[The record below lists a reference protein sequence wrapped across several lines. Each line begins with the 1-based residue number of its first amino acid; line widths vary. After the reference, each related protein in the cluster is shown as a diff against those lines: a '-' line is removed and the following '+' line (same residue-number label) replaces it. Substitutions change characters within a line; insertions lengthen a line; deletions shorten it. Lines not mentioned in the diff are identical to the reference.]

1 MALSF
6 TLRSIVNNSGSADTL
21 ATAPFVPTSNSLLV
35 VVATG
40 VLPGGRAAAPTLGY
54 STIGGLVAP
63 FTNRLDVFR
72 TNGATSMCAIWTASV
87 GTVPPD
93 EQMTITVDYNAT
105 SLNTTGGHALT
116 VFEFYGHATSSF
128 IVQTFEDGGTT
139 GRPGAYSGTLG
150 LAPASANTVITG
162 AAADAATTSDVAIG
176 SGWTGAQEV
185 NVGNGTVLVQSRGG
199 TVSSNVAMADF
210 SPTGSLSW
218 VIGGV
223 EIKAAP
229 VTAALTFD
237 STDTDVTS
245 IASGNT
251 YTFPLTVA
259 AASESGAERLLWVG
273 CIGGSDATISAVS
286 IDAVPATFIT
296 QYLGASTVSSYFS
309 YLSVWRIPGTA
320 ATSISVVATYS
331 GTAKASVSAYCACY
345 KMTGCGTLF
354 AARAARVNDPTLT
367 CPTSASGAAA
377 AALLTFTGVSLTT
390 AWSGLTE
397 NFDNVRALGDDVFS
411 GAAASNVTA
420 SGGRTITANLTPN
433 QTGLD
438 DSTTAIS
445 LCFNVTTA
453 AAAYT
458 ISALPGAYTISGRT
472 TGTVRGK
479 RTTTAPSSYAVSG
492 QTATMKHGYWMRTPL
507 AVAAPPVAS
516 VSSVAWGTGRI
527 ATVIPAPASLTATT
541 LNPLDKKDAN
551 VVLSNGNL
559 TVTGTGSAN
568 NWARS
573 TTTQTG
579 RRYVEFTITTNTN
592 SVVGIG
598 DLSSLNYPG
607 DDAGSFGLF
616 SNGYGSIAGTFP
628 NWSTPFTSGDVVG
641 MAVDFDAKKV
651 WFRKN
656 GGNWNGNASY
666 NPATATG
673 GFSTSLY
680 TGTPHY
686 VLVSGD
692 LNSVTTINF
701 GATAF
706 AAAAPAGFAAWDS
719 GLSGSLLLAG
729 VFIGANIPVTVP
741 EVIAP
746 AGWTEL
752 ATSPLRVDDGS
763 SFRAD
768 YHLYWKR
775 AALEGSEYSFSHIA
789 GGDTAAVMVAFSAAS
804 GSGDPIDAASKNAGT
819 GSPSLLT
826 GITTTVDNTKL
837 VYFGNDW
844 VTSAAST
851 PPTGFT
857 EHYDELLTVA
867 TKPQATAAATGDLTA
882 LNGNGGNP
890 NYAWGAWLLAL
901 EPVAAGAIY
910 TMSGQSV
917 VLNRTGAS
925 AGSGTI
931 TTTAG
936 SYAVSGQT
944 ATPKRGLKTV
954 ATPSSYAL
962 TGQQV
967 SLRRPGRVQALQGSY
982 LVSGQTATPKYGKRV
997 QTTTASYLINPD
1009 SVVAGNALIILPG
1022 SYATSGRVAN
1032 LVYVAGAGG
1041 GVAVSTTGNQMTAS
1055 TANVGVTI
1063 SGGIAVILGGN
1074 AIAAQTSAS
1083 EIITSGGIS
1092 VTLTGTA
1099 LAATASVGTATVSL
1113 PKVVQPTAN
1122 AATASVGTATVN
1134 AIASVS
1140 VTVTGNGM
1148 QTYVGTA
1155 TVGVVAGVSGR
1166 QKAGEMFEIGRWM
1179 GH

>member
-1 MALSF
+1 MALAYS
-6 TLRSIVNNSGSADTL
+6 LRGTASGTGAVDTL
-21 ATAPFVPTSNSLLV
+21 SVTGFTPISSSLLV

-54 STIGGLVAP
+54 STVSGLVAP
-63 FTNRLDVFR
+63 FTNRVDL
-72 TNGATSMCAIWTASV
+72 TIGTSPSSMVAIWTSLV
-87 GTVPPD
+87 GVVPPD
-93 EQMTITVDYNAT
+93 EVMTITVDFNAVT
-105 SLNTTGGHALT
+105 LSATGTHTISVIQFTGHNASPIGPN
-116 VFEFYGHATSSF
+116 FS
-128 IVQTFEDGGTT
+128 GGSTT
-139 GRPGAYSGTLG
+139 GRSGAYSGTLSS
-150 LAPASANTVITG
+150 APASTSYVIIGASGNTATVANTTVGT
-162 AAADAATTSDVAIG
+162 
-176 SGWTGAQEV
+176 GWTEV
-185 NVGNGTVLVQSRGG
+185 QDSDPGDGVGFVQYRTG
-199 TVSSNVAMADF
+199 TVSTNVALDDF
-210 SPTGSLSW
+210 TVAAPWL
-218 VIGGV
+218 VGGL
-223 EIKAAP
+223 EIKEAVP
-229 VTAALTFD
+229 VATFFFD
-237 STDTDVTS
+237 ATDTDTTS
-245 IASGNT
+245 ITSGNT
-251 YTFPLTVA
+251 YTFPLTVSA
-259 AASESGAERLLWVG
+259 APPPRERLIWVG
-273 CIGGSDATISAVS
+273 CIAGSDGTISAVS
-286 IDAVPATFIT
+286 VDGVPATFIT
-296 QYLGASTVSSYFS
+296 SYLGASTVSAYFS

-331 GTAKASVSAYCACY
+331 GTAKASVSGYCACY
-345 KMTGCGTLF
+345 RMTDCGVLYT
-354 AARAARVNDPTLT
+354 ARAARINDPSLT
-367 CPTSASGAAA
+367 IPTTASGAVF

-390 AWSGLTE
+390 SWSGVTE
-397 NFDNVRALGDDVFS
+397 NFDNVRALGDDVFTG
-411 GAAASNVTA
+411 GAASGVTA
-420 SGGRTITANLTPN
+420 SGARAVSANLTPN

-445 LCFNVTTA
+445 LSFSVVAPA
-453 AAAYT
+453 AANT
-458 ISALPGAYTISGRT
+458 ILALPGTYTLSGQTALTR
-472 TGTVRGK
+472 RGQ
-479 RTTTAPSSYAVSG
+479 RLVPVPATYAMSG
-492 QTATMKHGYWMRTPL
+492 QTATMKHGYWMRTPV
-507 AVAAPPVAS
+507 AVAAAPVAS
-516 VSSVAWGTGRI
+516 VSSVAWGTGRT
-527 ATVIPAPASLTATT
+527 ATVIPAPASLTASA
-541 LNPLDKKDAN
+541 LNPNDKKDAS

-559 TVTGTGSAN
+559 TLTGSGASN

-579 RRYVEFTITTNTN
+579 RRYVEFTIATNTN

-628 NWSTPFTSGDVVG
+628 NWSTSFTSGDVVG

-656 GGNWNGNASY
+656 GGIWNGNASY

-692 LNSVTTINF
+692 LNSVTTVNF

-729 VFIGANIPVTVP
+729 VFIGTNTPITVP
-741 EVIAP
+741 SVTAP

-752 ATSPLRVDDGS
+752 TDSPLRVDDGS

-819 GSPSLLT
+819 GSPSTLT
-826 GITTTVDNTKL
+826 GITTTIDNTKL

-844 VTSAAST
+844 VTTAAST

-867 TKPQATAAATGDLTA
+867 TKSQATAAATGNLTA

-901 EPVAAGAIY
+901 EPVAAGASY

-944 ATPKRGLKTV
+944 ATPKRGLKTS
-954 ATPSSYAL
+954 ALPSSYAL

-1032 LVYVAGAGG
+1032 LVYVAGSGG
-1041 GVAVSTTGNQMTAS
+1041 GVAVSTTGNSVTAS

-1063 SGGIAVILGGN
+1063 SGGIAVILGGS
-1074 AIAAQTSAS
+1074 AMAAQTSAA
-1083 EIITSGGIS
+1083 EIITTGGIS

-1099 LAATASVGTATVSL
+1099 LAATTSVGTATVSL

-1122 AATASVGTATVN
+1122 EATASVGTVTVN

-1140 VTVTGNGM
+1140 VTVTGNAM